1 MPKIFDAGTLKV
13 TFRVGDYDYAWTNS
27 ELLVFSSGL
36 SYEIPV
42 SASTAPIG
50 PNVNGHE
57 YVTMCSSNA
66 DGKKILFRWA
76 TCNLGAENPWDSGN
90 HYAWGETDVKT
101 EYTWKTYKWCKE
113 SESKLTRYCPTN
125 RTDIWGGSGNPD
137 GKSDFKDYNYADD
150 AARKALG
157 GKWRVPTTEDW
168 SELIDYCSIKWERVN
183 GMGGIRITGKNENS
197 IFLPASGCMTEVGL
211 LGSSSNGHSGNGY
224 YWRSSLNP
232 ENPQGALYIRITPM
246 DELIMDM
253 TFRNHGHNIR
263 PVTD

>member
-1 MPKIFDAGTLKV
+1 M
-13 TFRVGDYDYAWTNS
+13 W
-27 ELLVFSSGL
+27 SS
-36 SYEIPV
+36 Y
-42 SASTAPIG
+42 
-50 PNVNGHE
+50 
-57 YVTMCSSNA
+57 
-66 DGKKILFRWA
+66 
-76 TCNLGAENPWDSGN
+76 NLGANAPEAPGD
-90 HYAWGETDVKT
+90 YFAWGETDVKT